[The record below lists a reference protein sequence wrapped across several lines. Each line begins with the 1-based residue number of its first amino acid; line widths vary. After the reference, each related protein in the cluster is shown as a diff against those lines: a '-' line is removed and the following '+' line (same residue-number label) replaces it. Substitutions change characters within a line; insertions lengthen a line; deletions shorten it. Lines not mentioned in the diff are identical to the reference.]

1 MFCDVLRPQYVLK
14 RQLLS
19 VVCLLIAIFGASAS
33 STQAQIT
40 SDGTLSTTV
49 TSSDGQNFVI
59 EAGDRTG
66 NNLFHSFSE
75 FSIPTNGSAIFN
87 NATDIENIFSRVTSF
102 EVSNIDGLIQVN
114 GIANVFLLNPNGIFF
129 GENASL
135 NIGGSLVA
143 STAESVLFSDAIEFR
158 ATEASPVPLLTISTP
173 VGLGLGP
180 NSGPITV
187 AGAGHNLV
195 LDFSTVA
202 PIRDNRPIGLQVDS
216 GETLALI
223 GRDILVEGGNL
234 TANQGRIELGSVAQ
248 TGTVSLIP
256 ATNGFTVDYSTIDS
270 FGNLTFTQA
279 ASVDVSG
286 EGSGNLHFQAGN
298 LAILEASAIISN
310 VLGAEQ
316 GLDVHVRAS
325 ESVEIRG
332 SQTGDFPSA
341 FFNQGELDST
351 GNVGNLLIETAILEI
366 ADGAFVSN
374 SISGA
379 GNGGNLTI
387 IANTVENNNNSF
399 AEYGTGLYAQVLSNG
414 IGRGGELFIDVE
426 TLRLTGGTQI
436 SNTTFGPGN
445 GGPTTIQ
452 ANQIDLIGVTPSGD
466 FSSGIFADT
475 SAEGDAGAIDI
486 QADTLTVLE
495 GGLIASGTFGQG
507 NGGDITI
514 QANEIDLAGASPSG
528 DFVSSILADT
538 QPEAS
543 GIGGTIDLKVEN
555 LLRVR
560 AGAQIVTAAF
570 GTGDAG
576 DILLQANEI
585 EVSGVSDTGENI
597 SLIAASS
604 LTEASANK
612 INITAQ
618 ELRVSDQ
625 ARISVSGL
633 NLGDASDLTIM
644 ADQIRLT
651 DGGRLQAEVAAG
663 NQGNI
668 FLMADSLL
676 LMLRGA
682 LISTNAANEATGGN
696 IIIEAPVI
704 LGLGNS
710 DIVSNAVQGD
720 GGNIAIT
727 TQALLGLQFRDFQT
741 PENDITAS
749 SQAGVN
755 GLVQINTAELE
766 PRQDRITLTSELIDS
781 SDQVST
787 SCLVAADNSF
797 TVSGRSGLPNSPDI
811 SNSFAVWEDWRPL
824 ETEVGLATIA
834 TPVETASFVEATD
847 VLIATNGQVDFVA
860 KSEGLMSPNQM
871 SCGGRR

>member
-1 MFCDVLRPQYVLK
+1 MIQ
-14 RQLLS
+14 
-19 VVCLLIAIFGASAS
+19 
-33 STQAQIT
+33 
-40 SDGTLSTTV
+40 TT
-49 TSSDGQNFVI
+49 D
-59 EAGDRTG
+59 
-66 NNLFHSFSE
+66 
-75 FSIPTNGSAIFN
+75 
-87 NATDIENIFSRVTSF
+87 
-102 EVSNIDGLIQVN
+102 
-114 GIANVFLLNPNGIFF
+114 FF
-129 GENASL
+129 
-135 NIGGSLVA
+135 
-143 STAESVLFSDAIEFR
+143 
-158 ATEASPVPLLTISTP
+158 
-173 VGLGLGP
+173 
-180 NSGPITV
+180 
-187 AGAGHNLV
+187 
-195 LDFSTVA
+195 
-202 PIRDNRPIGLQVDS
+202 
-216 GETLALI
+216 
-223 GRDILVEGGNL
+223 
-234 TANQGRIELGSVAQ
+234 
-248 TGTVSLIP
+248 
-256 ATNGFTVDYSTIDS
+256 
-270 FGNLTFTQA
+270 
-279 ASVDVSG
+279 
-286 EGSGNLHFQAGN
+286 
-298 LAILEASAIISN
+298 
-310 VLGAEQ
+310 
-316 GLDVHVRAS
+316 
-325 ESVEIRG
+325 
-332 SQTGDFPSA
+332 
-341 FFNQGELDST
+341 
-351 GNVGNLLIETAILEI
+351 
-366 ADGAFVSN
+366 
-374 SISGA
+374 
-379 GNGGNLTI
+379 
-387 IANTVENNNNSF
+387 
-399 AEYGTGLYAQVLSNG
+399 
-414 IGRGGELFIDVE
+414 
-426 TLRLTGGTQI
+426 
-436 SNTTFGPGN
+436 
-445 GGPTTIQ
+445 
-452 ANQIDLIGVTPSGD
+452 
-466 FSSGIFADT
+466 
-475 SAEGDAGAIDI
+475 
-486 QADTLTVLE
+486 
-495 GGLIASGTFGQG
+495 
-507 NGGDITI
+507 
-514 QANEIDLAGASPSG
+514 
-528 DFVSSILADT
+528 SSILADT

-555 LLRVR
+555 LPRVR